1 MRPDAKQSPSEAWI
15 AELRARF
22 PTERTVD
29 AALTRKLRRR
39 AGPGHLPQS
48 PASVVERLERFLG
61 KRIGGPISVSEV
73 RPLAGGSS
81 KEQFAFHLAAEGH
94 DGDFVLRLDP
104 AASIVET
111 HRLREFQ
118 ATRALAGVMPTAPAV
133 WCDPE
138 GEELGQSAIVSVFRP
153 GVTKPPSEG
162 PYKPRQGLG
171 PRYRALL
178 APQFVSHMAA
188 LGAFDWRSEE
198 LDAFD
203 RPPDGSSEGVLWAIN
218 GWRRVW
224 EEDAVEAVPLVTLAY
239 HWLRENAPPIDRVS
253 LVHGDFRAGNFLFD
267 PETAEITAML
277 DWEMV
282 HLGDRHEDLAFLMSP
297 LFEETDE
304 DGQVLVGGLCRRE
317 ALIADYQRLSGLPVD
332 EDRLGYYRVFTAWRS
347 VIITLATAARCVMGA
362 KTHQDIRVAWI
373 ANTGA
378 LSLQELHAALKE
390 RP

>member
-1 MRPDAKQSPSEAWI
+1 
-15 AELRARF
+15 
-22 PTERTVD
+22 
-29 AALTRKLRRR
+29 
-39 AGPGHLPQS
+39 
-48 PASVVERLERFLG
+48 
-61 KRIGGPISVSEV
+61 
-73 RPLAGGSS
+73 
-81 KEQFAFHLAAEGH
+81 
-94 DGDFVLRLDP
+94 
-104 AASIVET
+104 
-111 HRLREFQ
+111 
-118 ATRALAGVMPTAPAV
+118 
-133 WCDPE
+133 
-138 GEELGQSAIVSVFRP
+138 
-153 GVTKPPSEG
+153 
-162 PYKPRQGLG
+162 
-171 PRYRALL
+171 
-178 APQFVSHMAA
+178 MAA